1 MKRGEI
7 HYIERSSY
15 GETGSEQRSGR
26 PAIIVSNDKCNEY
39 SEVLEVVF
47 LTTQPKNDLPTHI
60 DIRSSTKPSVALC
73 EQINSIAIQR
83 FGEYIGTCSDYE
95 MMMVDAALA
104 ISLGLEF
111 EKKPEKKEEKKIEP
125 KKVGGG
131 GSLLASLW
139 LIMSRSRRRMKK
151 SSASQQNATPS
162 KPCTTS
168 SSRECSPRGDV

>member
-7 HYIERSSY
+7 YYIERSSY

-26 PAIIVSNDKCNEY
+26 PAVIVSNDKCNEY

-60 DIRSSTKPSVALC
+60 DIRSSSKPSVALC
-73 EQINSIAIQR
+73 EQINSVAIQR
-83 FGEYIGTCSDYE
+83 FGEYIGTCSEYE
-95 MMMVDAALA
+95 MTMIDAALA

-111 EKKPEKKEEKKIEP
+111 EKKTEKKEEKKIEP

-131 GSLLASLW
+131 EPIGKPVVDDEQIKKKDEEIVRLTAERDTFKALYDQLFDRMLAS
-139 LIMSRSRRRMKK
+139 R
-151 SSASQQNATPS
+151 
-162 KPCTTS
+162 
-168 SSRECSPRGDV
+168 

>member
-7 HYIERSSY
+7 YYIERSSY

-125 KKVGGG
+125 KKVGGEPIG
-131 GSLLASLW
+131 KPVVDDEQIKKKDEEIVRLTAERDTFKTLYDQLFERMLAA
-139 LIMSRSRRRMKK
+139 R
-151 SSASQQNATPS
+151 
-162 KPCTTS
+162 
-168 SSRECSPRGDV
+168 

>member
-7 HYIERSSY
+7 YYIERSSY

-125 KKVGGG
+125 KKVGGEPVG
-131 GSLLASLW
+131 KPVVDNEQIKKKDEEIVRLTAERDTFKALYDQLFE
-139 LIMSRSRRRMKK
+139 RML
-151 SSASQQNATPS
+151 ST
-162 KPCTTS
+162 
-168 SSRECSPRGDV
+168 R

>member
-7 HYIERSSY
+7 YYIERSSY

-39 SEVLEVVF
+39 SDVLEVVF

-125 KKVGGG
+125 KKVGGEPIG
-131 GSLLASLW
+131 KPVVDNEQIKKKDEEIVRLTAERDTFKALYDKLFE
-139 LIMSRSRRRMKK
+139 RML
-151 SSASQQNATPS
+151 SA
-162 KPCTTS
+162 
-168 SSRECSPRGDV
+168 R

>member
-7 HYIERSSY
+7 YYIERSSY

-73 EQINSIAIQR
+73 EQINSIASQR

-131 GSLLASLW
+131 EPVGKPVVDNEQIKKKDEEIVRLTAERDTFKALYDQLFE
-139 LIMSRSRRRMKK
+139 RML
-151 SSASQQNATPS
+151 SA
-162 KPCTTS
+162 
-168 SSRECSPRGDV
+168 R

>member
-7 HYIERSSY
+7 YYIERSSY

-83 FGEYIGTCSDYE
+83 FGEYIGTCSEYE
-95 MMMVDAALA
+95 MTMIDAALA
-104 ISLGLEF
+104 ISLGLDF
-111 EKKPEKKEEKKIEP
+111 ENKRDTKPEKKSTPAPALAPVINVNNVSEDSKKKDEEIVRLTAERDTFKE
-125 KKVGGG
+125 
-131 GSLLASLW
+131 LYDRLFDRMLAS
-139 LIMSRSRRRMKK
+139 R
-151 SSASQQNATPS
+151 
-162 KPCTTS
+162 
-168 SSRECSPRGDV
+168 

>member
-7 HYIERSSY
+7 YYIERSSY

-95 MMMVDAALA
+95 LMMVDAALA

-125 KKVGGG
+125 KKVGG
-131 GSLLASLW
+131 SLEQFSEPSHAS
-139 LIMSRSRRRMKK
+139 
-151 SSASQQNATPS
+151 PV
-162 KPCTTS
+162 
-168 SSRECSPRGDV
+168 SPKR

>member
-7 HYIERSSY
+7 YYIERSTY

-131 GSLLASLW
+131 SLLASLW

-151 SSASQQNATPS
+151 SSVSQQSATPS

>member
-7 HYIERSSY
+7 YYIERSSY

-39 SEVLEVVF
+39 SDVLEVVF

-111 EKKPEKKEEKKIEP
+111 EKPEKKEEKKIEP

-131 GSLLASLW
+131 GAYW
-139 LIMSRSRRRMKK
+139 
-151 SSASQQNATPS
+151 
-162 KPCTTS
+162 
-168 SSRECSPRGDV
+168 